1 MTAMLPDIPL
11 PVYLMLFAPLVLLVL
26 AAAYKSL
33 ELRAVRRWPSTSGVV
48 VEAGQQ
54 RRRVKVPSRRRTRF
68 EERAFANIVYSYE
81 IAGQIYRNTRVT
93 IGEDR
98 GNFEVAETLARYPV
112 GQPVTVYYNPARPSE
127 ALLERELD
135 GMWVRIGWVVAVFV
149 VLIFGSIVGLSKL
162 TQFASGHVANAP
174 LTVALGVFAT
184 VMALVALRVQMLAGQ
199 AGHWPVV
206 KGVVTTSGLEPF
218 RVPEQGG
225 GVEPISVDARIDYT
239 YRFRGRDYAAMGMS
253 MTGEVGSTS
262 DRAVQRLAKR
272 YRDGQIV
279 NVYVNPEKPSESV
292 LEPRARGIW
301 VIWVIAAVL
310 FALAAVVATNG

>member
-1 MTAMLPDIPL
+1 MTAILPDIPL
-11 PVYLMLFAPLVLLVL
+11 PVYLMLFTPMVLLVL

-33 ELRAVRRWPSTSGVV
+33 QVWAVRRWPSTSGVV
-48 VEAGQQ
+48 VEAGEQ
-54 RRRVKVPSRRRTRF
+54 RRQVKVPSRRRTRF
-68 EERAFANIVYSYE
+68 EERVFANIVYNYE
-81 IAGQIYRNTRVT
+81 IAGQSYRNSRVT

-135 GMWVRIGWVVAVFV
+135 GMWRRIGWVVAVFV
-149 VLIFGSIVGLSKL
+149 ILVFGSIVGLSKL
-162 TQFASGHVANAP
+162 TQFAAGHVANAP
-174 LTVALGVFAT
+174 LTVALGTFGT

-199 AGHWPVV
+199 AGHWSVV
-206 KGVVTTSGLEPF
+206 KGVVTTSGFEPF
-218 RVPEQGG
+218 RGPEQGG
-225 GVEPISVDARIDYT
+225 EGEPIPIDARIDYT
-239 YRFRGRDYAAMGMS
+239 YRFRGKDYTAMGMS
-253 MTGEVGSTS
+253 VKGEVGSTS

-279 NVYVNPEKPSESV
+279 NVYVNPQKPSESV

-301 VIWVIAAVL
+301 VMWVLAAGL
-310 FALAAVVATNG
+310 FAFAALVATMG